1 MSDATQQESRAEQRE
16 ESRRATI
23 YRVIVSVAFTLI
35 SIGQFTATKEL
46 VSATYEDVK
55 ATFTHEVEYEQLESL
70 NIGRTIP
77 FIEDTFGPPE
87 VIKTSS
93 YQPEV
98 RFQYYNIEKAIIT
111 VFNHN
116 GRVAGFVIVPLVN
129 DFIPPQPYRDFP
141 LAKQPISAASAGD
154 DGLYLDAS
162 NLLYYAE
169 SEDMGKQY
177 LFMQR
182 VIGFVEYGGLELAV
196 NEVEIDTDIIL
207 KEILA
212 LNEYLEAGEE
222 DELVEAITVFR
233 AAYPPNFYAYTE
245 LDPTLITESLLTR
258 IEFETYFGGAYD

>member
-1 MSDATQQESRAEQRE
+1 MLLDENREEQRE
-16 ESRRATI
+16 ESRRALI
-23 YRVIVSVAFTLI
+23 YRVIVSVALTLI
-35 SIGQFTATKEL
+35 SIGQFNDTKEL
-46 VSATYEDVK
+46 VSSTYDDIK
-55 ATFTHEVEYEQLESL
+55 ATFTHEVEFEQLESL
-70 NIGRTIP
+70 SIGRTIQ

-87 VIKTSS
+87 VIKISS

-116 GRVAGFVIVPLVN
+116 GRVAGFVIVPLAH
-129 DFIPPQPYRDFP
+129 DFIPTLPYRDFP
-141 LAKQPISAASAGD
+141 LATQPISASSAGD

-177 LFMQR
+177 LFLQR
-182 VIGFVEYGGLELAV
+182 VIGFIEYGGLELSV
-196 NEVEIDTDIIL
+196 NDTELDPKAILDDIIV
-207 KEILA
+207 
-212 LNEYLEAGEE
+212 LNEFLEAGEE
-222 DELVEAITVFR
+222 DELIVAITEFR
-233 AAYPPNFYAYTE
+233 QAYPANFYAYTE

>member
-1 MSDATQQESRAEQRE
+1 
-16 ESRRATI
+16 
-23 YRVIVSVAFTLI
+23 
-35 SIGQFTATKEL
+35 
-46 VSATYEDVK
+46 
-55 ATFTHEVEYEQLESL
+55 
-70 NIGRTIP
+70 
-77 FIEDTFGPPE
+77 
-87 VIKTSS
+87 
-93 YQPEV
+93 
-98 RFQYYNIEKAIIT
+98 
-111 VFNHN
+111 
-116 GRVAGFVIVPLVN
+116 
-129 DFIPPQPYRDFP
+129 
-141 LAKQPISAASAGD
+141 
-154 DGLYLDAS
+154 
-162 NLLYYAE
+162 
-169 SEDMGKQY
+169 MGKQY